1 MRTLAAACVG
11 LAVFSTLAAVASAQD
26 LYCGD
31 NNCYDGKLLLLVAS
45 EPTLPLVT
53 FVAFISYM

>member
-11 LAVFSTLAAVASAQD
+11 LAVFSTLTAVASAQD

-31 NNCYDGKLLLLVAS
+31 NNCYDGKLLLVAS
-45 EPTLPLVT
+45 EPTLPLVVT
-53 FVAFISYM
+53 SVAFISYM